1 MRFTEPVAARVTAQ
15 GYATVNDLSELT
27 GRAKGTIRG
36 WLREGRIAA
45 ECDNGTWK
53 IDPASAMAFAWP
65 RHKRPHKLSAQS
77 VREIRALEGTMQ
89 NYELAEKYEISAGMV
104 TRILNGTRRGNV

>member
-1 MRFTEPVAARVTAQ
+1 MRALVARP
-15 GYATVNDLSELT
+15 GIGHRGSHVNLPSAVVALGGD
-27 GRAKGTIRG
+27 
-36 WLREGRIAA
+36 AA
-45 ECDNGTWK
+45 
-53 IDPASAMAFAWP
+53 
-65 RHKRPHKLSAQS
+65 LAQS